1 MTTFTNI
8 LPTRETL
15 AAVTQ
20 NVPATNSY
28 EDYIQRL
35 TGPEDTIY
43 ANTLN
48 NTFYINADR
57 FPASRMYN
65 MVPWFADLFEDKA
78 GEDLS
83 HNQPKVIIYD
93 PNGPVWD
100 YVYEEFAPSVD
111 QFIKENYTVM
121 DICGPDFWVLNSYYD
136 EAKEIL
142 SRQ

>member
-20 NVPATNSY
+20 NVPVTNSY

-65 MVPWFADLFEDKA
+65 MVPWFAELFEDKVVA
-78 GEDLS
+78 DLS
-83 HNQPKVIIYD
+83 SNQPKVIIYD
-93 PNGPVWD
+93 PKGTVWIM
-100 YVYEEFAPSVD
+100 YMRNLLPA
-111 QFIKENYTVM
+111 
-121 DICGPDFWVLNSYYD
+121 
-136 EAKEIL
+136 
-142 SRQ
+142 